1 MQVRRM
7 FDETERNALLPLPA
21 TTFPMFETGVRKV
34 DVTGCV
40 AVRQNFYSVPFQYL
54 GRDVLVHF
62 NADWIRVLDMK
73 SHTLLIEHQT
83 LSGKGNLSAR
93 HECKPL
99 YANRP
104 KEQQEMYYCRRAA
117 VIGQN
122 CKQLVE
128 HLLMN
133 DEYRGILRVR
143 GILKL
148 AESIEHSVVNEACS
162 DALRYGIVSYSN
174 IKTLCL
180 SIMASRPTTAAPKLT
195 QSHECIREMDE
206 YQNHFNRM
214 VEPVYD

>member
-1 MQVRRM
+1 
-7 FDETERNALLPLPA
+7 
-21 TTFPMFETGVRKV
+21 
-34 DVTGCV
+34 
-40 AVRQNFYSVPFQYL
+40 
-54 GRDVLVHF
+54 
-62 NADWIRVLDMK
+62 
-73 SHTLLIEHQT
+73 
-83 LSGKGNLSAR
+83 
-93 HECKPL
+93 
-99 YANRP
+99 
-104 KEQQEMYYCRRAA
+104 
-117 VIGQN
+117 
-122 CKQLVE
+122 
-128 HLLMN
+128 MN